1 MNMNQL
7 KLAWETNRD
16 ATIAAVTFWSFW
28 AINALTTALFG
39 FENLGALFAPLLGVF
54 PFAPSTVATLA
65 SLCGA
70 IAALMMLDVAYRLWN
85 SIRLNGAETSQQMN
99 WALAAERGAFYI
111 SLTYT
116 ALEMV
121 MLVWGHLL
129 PPVWKTILEI
139 YGAVSFV
146 GMTIFHL
153 MAGRQYLTYAPRTQE
168 AQVVATIRGRATTE
182 RLAQLESMANE
193 ALRQAKPNIEQGV
206 AEITATLSQS
216 LTREVLGYMMV
227 NAATAPRQ
235 IAAPAPAVTAA
246 PDPEPEP
253 MPVPT
258 VTAIPRPAAAYVNGN
273 GVHHTEGNA

>member
-121 MLVWGHLL
+121 MLVWGHL
-129 PPVWKTILEI
+129 
-139 YGAVSFV
+139 
-146 GMTIFHL
+146 
-153 MAGRQYLTYAPRTQE
+153 
-168 AQVVATIRGRATTE
+168 
-182 RLAQLESMANE
+182 
-193 ALRQAKPNIEQGV
+193 
-206 AEITATLSQS
+206 
-216 LTREVLGYMMV
+216 
-227 NAATAPRQ
+227 
-235 IAAPAPAVTAA
+235 
-246 PDPEPEP
+246 D
-253 MPVPT
+253 
-258 VTAIPRPAAAYVNGN
+258 
-273 GVHHTEGNA
+273 